1 MLRQNKQLITQEI
14 NETEHIIVKQSGI
27 HNKGVFAKKD
37 LEKGTSIIEYVGEF
51 ISKEE
56 SNRRLE
62 LSVQEHPGVSE
73 LGAVYI
79 FDLNDKYDIDGD
91 VPYNPAKYINHA
103 CYPNAEVKIINDK
116 IFIKAIKNIAKGE
129 EITFN
134 YGYGMEE
141 TDTLEDLEGFECYC
155 NSDKCVGFMLGED
168 YWPKLKELLKENK
181 E

>member
-1 MLRQNKQLITQEI
+1 MLQQKNQFIQEQEI
-14 NETEHIIVKQSGI
+14 NETENIVVKESGI
-27 HNKGVFAKKD
+27 HNKGVFAKQNIK
-37 LEKGTSIIEYVGEF
+37 KGSHIIEYVGEI

-62 LSVQEHPGVSE
+62 LSVEEHPGISG

-79 FDLNDKYDIDGD
+79 FDLNEEHDIDGD

-103 CYPNAEVKIINDK
+103 CHPNAEVKIINNH
-116 IFIKAIKNIAKGE
+116 IYIKAIKNITKGE

-134 YGYGMEE
+134 YGYGMEDS
-141 TDTLEDLEGFECYC
+141 DTLEDLEGFECYC

-168 YWPKLKELLKENK
+168 YWSKLKELLKD
-181 E
+181 